1 MPGDE
6 SDSDLLSVIANATD
20 FLLLVWKELQC
31 LMAFTADLFFLHS
44 PFVGER
50 FPWAIVKH
58 ERDYTFLFT
67 VCCLLSVRARRS
79 SSAFENR
86 RA

>member
-31 LMAFTADLFFLHS
+31 LVAFTADLFFAF
-44 PFVGER
+44 PFCGG
-50 FPWAIVKH
+50 
-58 ERDYTFLFT
+58 TF
-67 VCCLLSVRARRS
+67 SMGNS
-79 SSAFENR
+79 
-86 RA
+86 